1 VVNHLRSDS
10 KTPAVC
16 SGISGDGRT
25 QLSATAVVT
34 AKWSTAVGFLAT
46 QDGWHRHKVDSEASD
61 LTERSQRVLE
71 QERSAKQQWE
81 DGCLAMGLVICTN
94 R

>member
-1 VVNHLRSDS
+1 
-10 KTPAVC
+10 
-16 SGISGDGRT
+16 
-25 QLSATAVVT
+25 
-34 AKWSTAVGFLAT
+34 VGFLAT